1 MLRCSTQS
9 IKDLERLVFS
19 PELNC
24 PCALSIQSCD
34 RASSGSCH
42 LTPWSLPASC
52 SLACTPHPI
61 QRKPSPSAPCLGNQ
75 CSWVTYLD
83 GCYGD
88 EVDSFMWH
96 KRRAPLCYIEPA
108 EDRVPVPRAPVSVGR
123 EGGSDSPSYPLAP
136 HGGAAT
142 RGRRY
147 DCHLERCVGRN
158 RAHLG
163 VTGSSRG
170 HWAMPGDMCGYP
182 NSECAWHVA
191 GGGQRLLRIIR
202 TRVHTENGVHSV
214 PRVVGS
220 WVSPCSAHGC
230 DQHLT

>member
-1 MLRCSTQS
+1 MLRRSTQS

-19 PELNC
+19 PELSC
-24 PCALSIQSCD
+24 PWALSVQSCD
-34 RASSGSCH
+34 RASSVPVTSHPGPC
-42 LTPWSLPASC
+42 LLRA
-52 SLACTPHPI
+52 LACALHPM

-88 EVDSFMWH
+88 GLDSFMWH
-96 KRRAPLCYIEPA
+96 KRRVPLCYIEPA

-123 EGGSDSPSYPLAP
+123 EGGSDSPSHPLAP

-142 RGRRY
+142 RWRRY

-170 HWAMPGDMCGYP
+170 HWAMPGDMCVYP
-182 NSECAWHVA
+182 NSECPWHVA
-191 GGGQRLLRIIR
+191 GGGQRFCC
-202 TRVHTENGVHSV
+202 V
-214 PRVVGS
+214 
-220 WVSPCSAHGC
+220 
-230 DQHLT
+230 